1 MSAKYFYQ
9 INHKN
14 TEKDRDMTLEWIK
27 NGLVG

>member
-14 TEKDRDMTLEWIK
+14 TEEDRDMTLELIK